1 MAKIPMNKSF
11 MYAHNPPLPN
21 NYARSLLLIDHGKGS
36 YLFDADGNKYLDFGS
51 GIAVNSLGHGRE
63 DLAEIAAEQ
72 MKKVTHVSNLYTT
85 EPTLQCAGR
94 LVNMGNFDAVYF
106 GNSGTEAVEAALKFA
121 RLYAMRTKGEG
132 HHKIASFSGAFHGRT
147 MGALSATPTPAYQDP
162 FKPLIPGYVTLP
174 FNDVQTLKD
183 TLDGSFAAVIVEP
196 LQGEG
201 GLNSV
206 NPEFAAA
213 LNELCRKHDIALIA
227 DEVQTGLSRT
237 GEILASSWAGL
248 DPDMVTLAK
257 PLAGGLPLSAVL
269 IPERINKQIQVGDH
283 ASTFGGGPVTTAVAS
298 AVLDKLCD
306 YSFIQHVQKVS
317 AHFVGRLTAICEKYP
332 QAKSVKGR
340 GLLLGLEMNYSGDDV
355 KARMG
360 TLLNKLQKKGLLA
373 LRSGKNILRI
383 APPLVIEIEEIN
395 EGCDII
401 EAVLAEEKA

>member
-1 MAKIPMNKSF
+1 MNKSF
-11 MYAHNPPLPN
+11 QFAHNPPLPN
-21 NYARSLLLIDHGKGS
+21 TYARSLLLIDHGKGS
-36 YLFDADGNKYLDFGS
+36 WLFDADGNKYLDFGS

-72 MKKVTHVSNLYTT
+72 MKKVVHVSNLYTT

-94 LVNMGNFDAVYF
+94 LVNMGDFDAVYF

-147 MGALSATPTPAYQDP
+147 LGALSATPTAAYQDP
-162 FKPLIPGYVTLP
+162 FKPLVPGYVTLP
-174 FNDVQTLKD
+174 YNDTAALEE
-183 TLDGSFAAVIVEP
+183 TLDDSFAAVIVEP

-201 GLNSV
+201 GLKNV
-206 NPEFAAA
+206 TPEFASA
-213 LNELCRKHDIALIA
+213 LNKICRKYDIALIA

-248 DPDMVTLAK
+248 EPDMVTLAK

-269 IPERINKQIQVGDH
+269 IPERINNQIKVGDH
-283 ASTFGGGPVTTAVAS
+283 ASTFGGGPVTTAVAA

-306 YSFIQHVQKVS
+306 YSFILEVQKKG
-317 AHFVGRLTAICEKYP
+317 AHLASRLAAMCEKYP
-332 QAKSVKGR
+332 QAKSVRGK
-340 GLLLGLEMNYSGDDV
+340 GLLAGLEMNYSGDDL
-355 KARMG
+355 KAKMG
-360 TLLNKLQKKGLLA
+360 ALLTKLQKKGLLA
-373 LRSGKNILRI
+373 LRSGTNILRI
-383 APPLVIEIEEIN
+383 APPLVIEISEID

-401 EAVLAEEKA
+401 EAVLAEENA

>member
-11 MYAHNPPLPN
+11 QFAHNPPLPN

-36 YLFDADGNKYLDFGS
+36 WLFDADGNKYLDFGS

-72 MKKVTHVSNLYTT
+72 MKKVVHVSNLYTT

-94 LVNMGNFDAVYF
+94 LVNMGEFDAVYF

-121 RLYAMRTKGEG
+121 RLYSMRTKGEG
-132 HHKIASFSGAFHGRT
+132 HYKIASFSGAFHGRT
-147 MGALSATPTPAYQDP
+147 LGALSATPTAAYQDP
-162 FKPLIPGYVTLP
+162 FKPLVPGYVTLP
-174 FNDVQTLKD
+174 FNSETALEE
-183 TLDGSFAAVIVEP
+183 TLDDSFAAVIVEP

-206 NPEFAAA
+206 TPKFAAT
-213 LNELCRKHDIALIA
+213 LNRICRKYDIALIA

-248 DPDMVTLAK
+248 EPDMVTLAK

-269 IPERINKQIQVGDH
+269 IPERINKQIKVGDH
-283 ASTFGGGPVTTAVAS
+283 ASTFGGGPVTTAVAA
-298 AVLDKLCD
+298 AVLDQLCD
-306 YSFIQHVQKVS
+306 YSFILDVQKKGEHLAS
-317 AHFVGRLTAICEKYP
+317 RLAAMCTKYP

-340 GLLLGLEMNYSGDDV
+340 GLLAGLEMAYTGDDL
-355 KARMG
+355 KAKMG
-360 TLLNKLQKKGLLA
+360 TLLTKLQKKGLLA
-373 LRSGKNILRI
+373 LRSGTNILRI
-383 APPLVIEIEEIN
+383 APPLVIEISEID
-395 EGCDII
+395 EGCDMI
-401 EAVLAEEKA
+401 EAVLAEENA